1 MRLYPRLRLRTLSL
15 RGVHKIEKDDEAI
28 SRVDC
33 FALRVRNDDEKGFTL
48 AELLLGA
55 AIMAFAL
62 VGLLALFISCMR
74 FDEFNRNLSQATG
87 HTQFVMEEIKNEAAS
102 GSLSDI
108 RDKIDNGDWNWSVD
122 GGQIADNG
130 LSPVSEEMIVTT
142 YDEDDTDPLDVTVKV
157 TWKDNPIGVE
167 LKTSFSESGSGGA
180 EEGDDEE
187 DEEDEDEEEDDE
199 DEDLGHGDE
208 HGHDDEE
215 HGGGH

>member
-1 MRLYPRLRLRTLSL
+1 MMRLYPRLKLNKS
-15 RGVHKIEKDDEAI
+15 
-28 SRVDC
+28 
-33 FALRVRNDDEKGFTL
+33 GFTL

-130 LSPVSEEMIVTT
+130 LSPVSEETIVTT
-142 YDEDDTDPLDVTVKV
+142 YDEDDTDPLDVTVSV
-157 TWKDNPIGVE
+157 TWRDNPVGLE
-167 LKTSFSESGSGGA
+167 LKTSFTESGSGGEEEDDIA
-180 EEGDDEE
+180 EDDGGDDEE
-187 DEEDEDEEEDDE
+187 EEDEGEEDEEHD
-199 DEDLGHGDE
+199 HGDE